1 MRTVLHPPHVVEPQP
16 VVAAGHAGLVLVGTA
31 EDPVLAE
38 VGIEA
43 PQPVTDLHEVL
54 PDVGAGVVTTPGRR
68 PGCEAVVVQ
77 TAGKYPTPVV

>member
-1 MRTVLHPPHVVEPQP
+1 MFGKIPENS
-16 VVAAGHAGLVLVGTA
+16 GLFLLEGFPKVG
-31 EDPVLAE
+31 V
-38 VGIEA
+38 EA
-43 PQPVTDLHEVL
+43 PQPVTSLHEVL